1 VEVGSLAGV
10 FGSSAVSI
18 TSLKGNLGH
27 MEGTAGAGGLLNLSS
42 VLEFRSAVAN
52 AQLRRLNPNLQ
63 NMIAG
68 CHLELAT
75 DKNAVTWASTGGA
88 SSFGATGIIAHARLG
103 TLRE

>member
-1 VEVGSLAGV
+1 MEAHGTGTSLGDPVEVGSLAGV
-10 FGSSAVSI
+10 FAPSAVSI

-52 AQLRRLNPNLQ
+52 AQLRQLNPNLQ

-68 CHLELAT
+68 
-75 DKNAVTWASTGGA
+75 
-88 SSFGATGIIAHARLG
+88 
-103 TLRE
+103 